1 MRVFQNS
8 GVYPSYRPRF
18 DELASGSKSFRERR
32 DAFLKDRFAALH
44 FLEPVLEGFE
54 EAFFTNADDEVLQ
67 RFWAR
72 ENGLASNTSL
82 EDILLAQIEHH
93 KTDVFYNLDPVR
105 FPSAFLRKLPG
116 CVRTT
121 LCWRAAPSGSVDL
134 TAYGAVVGNFPS
146 ILDFWRNNGCRAELF
161 FPAIDPVMREYGQ
174 QERSI
179 DVLFVGGYSR
189 HHSGRAKALEQ
200 VAGLARAHDVVFHLD
215 ASRLT
220 RLAESPIG
228 RLVPGL
234 GRHRRPRAVA
244 SIARPPVF
252 GRRLY
257 ELLGASKIVFNGAVD
272 MAGTDRGNMRC
283 FEAMGCGALLVSDA
297 GNYAAGMVPGDTIQ
311 TYASWELAVP
321 TISHAL
327 EYWPQAME
335 IAARGRSELS
345 QIYTKGR
352 QWRDFKELVAQL

>member
-8 GVYPSYRPRF
+8 GVYPSYRPHF
-18 DELASGSKSFRERR
+18 DRLASGSKSFRERR
-32 DAFLKDRFAALH
+32 QAFLNDRFAASH
-44 FLEPVLEGFE
+44 FLEPVLEGSE
-54 EAFFTNADDEVLQ
+54 KAFFTNADDEVLQ

-82 EDILLAQIEHH
+82 EAILLAQIEHH

-105 FPSAFLRKLPG
+105 FPSAFLRKLPS
-116 CVRTT
+116 CVRTS

-134 TAYGAVVGNFPS
+134 TGYGAVVGNFPS
-146 ILDFWRNNGCRAELF
+146 ILEFWRSKGCRAELF
-161 FPAIDPVMREYGQ
+161 FPAVDPVMQEYVQ
-174 QERSI
+174 QERTI

-200 VAGLARAHDVVFHLD
+200 VAGLARAYDVVFHLD

-228 RLVPGL
+228 RLLPGL
-234 GRHRRPRAVA
+234 ERHRRPRAVA

-257 ELLGASKIVFNGAVD
+257 ELLGASKIVFNGAID

-297 GNYAAGMVPGDTIQ
+297 GNYPEGMVPGVTIE
-311 TYASWELAVP
+311 TYASFELAGP
-321 TISHAL
+321 TVARAL
-327 EYWPQAME
+327 ENWTQSME
-335 IAARGRSELS
+335 IAARGRAELG

-352 QWRDFKELVAQL
+352 QWHDFERLVAQL